1 MDRFKSCLDSNG
13 EPTCSQ
19 AEDMDKTFDVS
30 FAGLNKSATL
40 REIVDTLR
48 CLVAG
53 SIIQER
59 SSSLALPCI
68 WQLAVGNSQHST
80 CQRIHYLN
88 ENLAFLVLTL
98 NSPPRLLHLNYL
110 QQLDMRSIGIESDQG
125 HVYCNSI
132 GVEYM
137 HIGDLQK
144 LDWIRTRVESP
155 DFLPSDK
162 EKLIKIYSHAIE
174 IPKNAVEKKQ

>member
-1 MDRFKSCLDSNG
+1 M
-13 EPTCSQ
+13 P
-19 AEDMDKTFDVS
+19 
-30 FAGLNKSATL
+30 
-40 REIVDTLR
+40 
-48 CLVAG
+48 G
-53 SIIQER
+53 SRKHYLGTIEFPCTPLH
-59 SSSLALPCI
+59 LAI
-68 WQLAVGNSQHST
+68 GSWQLSAF
-80 CQRIHYLN
+80 
-88 ENLAFLVLTL
+88 NLSAHTL
-98 NSPPRLLHLNYL
+98 FERELSLLSAYTKLPPRLLHLNYL